1 MTGLAIGFA
10 LAAAMVFRGIEPL
23 VALLALAGCAIT
35 AFVVVDRRH
44 RAWLASAPLDD
55 DDHARLNRRL
65 PMNEDSVWARLLESS
80 ALAAHRRPPETRPGG
95 HALH

>member
-10 LAAAMVFRGIEPL
+10 LAAALVFRGIEPF
-23 VALLALAGCAIT
+23 VALLALAGCAIA

-44 RAWLASAPLDD
+44 RSWLASEPLDAD
-55 DDHARLNRRL
+55 ELARHNRPL

-80 ALAAHRRPPETRPGG
+80 ATAARQTPPERRPGG
-95 HALH
+95 EALH